1 MKLLHANDRR
11 GEHAPS
17 WYQASCST
25 RRRPALE
32 QNVIADVCVVGAGYT
47 GLAAALELAA
57 SGHRTVV
64 LDAHRIGWGA
74 SGRNGG
80 QLGSGF
86 NKDQLALQQLVGQSA
101 ARALW
106 QIAEDAKQHIRQLC
120 RQHSI
125 DIDYT
130 PGIVYAQH
138 RQRQVS
144 AAHDYCKLLAREYG
158 YDRMEPLSRERV
170 RELVASDNYHGG
182 VLDHGAAH
190 VHPLK
195 LAHGLASA
203 AEEHGAVIHE
213 SSEVLRITPA
223 RAGSARHVVTATGSV
238 LCEKVVLAANGYLD
252 ELQPSLN
259 KWSMPI
265 NNFIVV
271 TEKLGDAGR
280 QLLPLDHAVADS
292 RFVVNYYRRV
302 DDDRLL
308 FGGGENYSYRFPDDI
323 ARSVRRAMLKV
334 FPQLE
339 TAAIDHAWGG
349 TLAITRNRLPFLRQ
363 LDPNT
368 YAAGGYSGH
377 GLALAPMY
385 GTAIAE
391 HINGEA
397 ERFRQLSAL
406 PAAAFPGG
414 TASRPALLAL
424 AMSAYSWLDRL

>member
-17 WYQASCST
+17 WYQASCATES
-25 RRRPALE
+25 RPALE
-32 QNVIADVCVVGAGYT
+32 QNVLADVCIVGAGYT
-47 GLAAALELAA
+47 GLSAALELAVT
-57 SGHRTVV
+57 GHSVVV

-86 NKDQLALQQLVGQSA
+86 NKDQRALEQLMGKPA
-101 ARALW
+101 AHALW
-106 QIAEDAKQHIRQLC
+106 QIAEEAKLHIRQLC
-120 RQHSI
+120 ESHSI

-130 PGIVYAQH
+130 PGVVYAQH
-138 RQRQVS
+138 RQRHVS
-144 AAHDYCKLLAREYG
+144 DAHDYSRLLAREYG
-158 YDRMEPLSRERV
+158 YDQMETLSRERI

-195 LAHGLASA
+195 LASGLARA
-203 AEEHGAVIHE
+203 AEQAGAIIHE
-213 SSEVLRITPA
+213 LSEVLRIDTG
-223 RAGSARHVVTATGSV
+223 RAGSGHRVVTATGSV
-238 LCEKVVLAANGYLD
+238 QCGKVILAANGYLD
-252 ELQPSLN
+252 DLQPSLN

-271 TEKLGDAGR
+271 TEKLGERAR
-280 QLLPLDHAVADS
+280 QLLPQNHAVADS

-302 DDDRLL
+302 DDVRLM
-308 FGGGENYSYRFPDDI
+308 FGGGENYTYRFPDSI

-339 TAAIDHAWGG
+339 DATIEHAWGG

-363 LDPNT
+363 PAPDI

-391 HINGEA
+391 HINGQT
-397 ERFRQLSAL
+397 ERFQQLSAL
-406 PAAAFPGG
+406 PATAFPGG

-424 AMSAYSWLDRL
+424 AMSGYSWLDRL